1 MATESFLDKALK
13 ALKAEEE
20 RTALKVGR
28 GQIAP
33 NLRDEHI
40 GVAKGLARAMD
51 ILREAARPE
60 DKEDEV

>member
-20 RTALKVGR
+20 RVALKVGR
-28 GQIAP
+28 GQISP
-33 NLRDEHI
+33 EKRDEHI
-40 GVAKGLARAMD
+40 GVAKGLARAME
-51 ILREAARPE
+51 IVKEAARPE